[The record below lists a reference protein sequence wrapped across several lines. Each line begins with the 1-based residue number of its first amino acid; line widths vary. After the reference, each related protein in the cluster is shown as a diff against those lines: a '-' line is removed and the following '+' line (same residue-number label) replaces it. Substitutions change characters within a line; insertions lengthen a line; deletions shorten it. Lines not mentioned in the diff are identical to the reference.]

1 MDPIRVIVVE
11 DHPIVRSGIL
21 LSLSQYDGIKVVG
34 QAQNGL
40 EVAALVQDLSPDV
53 LLLDMELPGMSGLEV
68 ARQLHT
74 HHPNVKI
81 LALSAH
87 DDRNYVQGILDEG
100 ACGYLTK
107 EETGDL
113 LVHAIL
119 GVSQGEKG
127 WFSQRIHSLIVN
139 WEDIKVNLF
148 DRLSPRERD
157 VLVRLTDGK
166 SNHQIAMD
174 LGISS
179 KTVEKYLYSLYEK
192 LGVSSRVEAAV
203 VQVKAQ
209 LKSD

>member
-1 MDPIRVIVVE
+1 MDPVRVLVVE

-21 LSLSQYDGIKVVG
+21 LSLSQYDSIKVVG
-34 QAQNGL
+34 QAKNGL
-40 EVAALVQDLSPDV
+40 EVADLVQEISPDV

-68 ARQLHT
+68 ARQLHAQN
-74 HHPNVKI
+74 PDVKI
-81 LALSAH
+81 LALSGH
-87 DDRNYVQGILDEG
+87 DDRSYVQGILDEG

-127 WFSQRIHSLIVN
+127 WFSQRINSLIAN
-139 WEDIKVNLF
+139 WTDIKVTLF
-148 DRLSPRERD
+148 DRLSPREKD

-203 VQVKAQ
+203 VQAKSQ
-209 LKSD
+209 LNGD

>member
-1 MDPIRVIVVE
+1 MDPVRVLVVE

-21 LSLSQYDGIKVVG
+21 LSLSQYDSIKVVG
-34 QAQNGL
+34 QAKNGL
-40 EVAALVQDLSPDV
+40 EVADLVQEFSPDV

-68 ARQLHT
+68 ARQLHAQN
-74 HHPNVKI
+74 PDVKI
-81 LALSAH
+81 LALSGH
-87 DDRNYVQGILDEG
+87 DDRSYVQGILDEG

-127 WFSQRIHSLIVN
+127 WFSQRINSLIAN
-139 WEDIKVNLF
+139 WTDIKVTLF
-148 DRLSPRERD
+148 DRLSPREKD

-203 VQVKAQ
+203 VQAKSQ
-209 LKSD
+209 LNGD